1 MVYLFLAKGFEE
13 TEAITVVD
21 ILRRAEISIE
31 MVSITD
37 QLEVKGS
44 HDVKIIADTTIDN
57 IDENSLD
64 MIVLPG
70 GLPGSFNL
78 KESKKLAE
86 IIKSV
91 YEKDKYLAAICA
103 APLVFG
109 ELGLLNKKIATC
121 YPGFEKYLSGASTKT
136 DNCVVDRNIITA
148 KGPGAAAEFA
158 LKIVEILKDKEVA
171 QQLKESMLWEF

>member
-1 MVYLFLAKGFEE
+1 MVYLFLAEGFEE
-13 TEAITVVD
+13 TEAVTVVD
-21 ILRRAEISIE
+21 ILRRAEIPTE

-37 QLEVKGS
+37 NLEVKGS
-44 HDVKIIADTTIDN
+44 HDIKIIADRTIDD

-86 IIKSV
+86 IIKRA
-91 YEKDKYLAAICA
+91 YDNNKYLAAICA

-121 YPGFEKYLSGASTKT
+121 YPGFEKYLAGASTKT
-136 DNCVVDRNIITA
+136 DKCVVDGNIITA

-158 LKIVEILKDKEVA
+158 LKIVEILKDKETA
-171 QQLKESMLWEF
+171 QKLKEGMLWE